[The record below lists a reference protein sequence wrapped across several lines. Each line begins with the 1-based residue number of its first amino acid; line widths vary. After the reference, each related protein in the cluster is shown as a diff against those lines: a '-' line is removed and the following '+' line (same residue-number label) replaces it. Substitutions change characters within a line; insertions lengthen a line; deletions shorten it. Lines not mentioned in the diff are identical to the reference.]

1 MPKNKQL
8 EFLDEAERLFVVDG
22 IETKAISAI
31 FKNQISRRQL
41 DEWKK
46 LYNWEK
52 KRENYRSK
60 RNNLQDII
68 LESVNAAANT
78 FLLDPSAK
86 NNKELRECIK
96 TAKMMGIDL
105 GIKVKGEEV
114 KKAAPA
120 DIAAKIK
127 KILKVK

>member
-1 MPKNKQL
+1 MPTNKQL
-8 EFLDEAERLFVVDG
+8 EFLDEAERLYVVDG
-22 IETKAISAI
+22 IETHAISAI
-31 FKNQISRRQL
+31 FKNEISRRQL
-41 DEWKK
+41 DTWKK

-68 LESVNAAANT
+68 IDAVNTAANT

-105 GIKVKGEEV
+105 GIKVKGEEQ